1 MDFWQRYWLCISQ
14 TWNFLS
20 PCFRRSRPIPIRIF
34 PCIRKDCKLK
44 SSTLTAIVKR
54 GVKNA
59 GLPPFRFHD
68 LRHYAASIMNA
79 LNVPDQYIMQQG
91 DWKSIRVLK
100 GIYQTTLPDY
110 QKKFLA
116 KTSQHFTE
124 INGGMQHAEDGNATR
139 NATQNPEMPW
149 NRYFKA
155 ADSGTRTHTV
165 AHWHLKPARLPIPP
179 WPQNKF

>member
-1 MDFWQRYWLCISQ
+1 M
-14 TWNFLS
+14 
-20 PCFRRSRPIPIRIF
+20 
-34 PCIRKDCKLK
+34 
-44 SSTLTAIVKR
+44 TAIVKR

-110 QKKFLA
+110 QKKILA

-139 NATQNPEMPW
+139 NATQNPEMP
-149 NRYFKA
+149 
-155 ADSGTRTHTV
+155 
-165 AHWHLKPARLPIPP
+165 
-179 WPQNKF
+179 

>member
-1 MDFWQRYWLCISQ
+1 
-14 TWNFLS
+14 
-20 PCFRRSRPIPIRIF
+20 
-34 PCIRKDCKLK
+34 
-44 SSTLTAIVKR
+44 
-54 GVKNA
+54 
-59 GLPPFRFHD
+59 
-68 LRHYAASIMNA
+68 MNA

-139 NATQNPEMPW
+139 NATQNPEMPR

-155 ADSGTRTHTV
+155 AVSGTRTHTV

-179 WPQNKF
+179 

>member
-1 MDFWQRYWLCISQ
+1 MH
-14 TWNFLS
+14 S
-20 PCFRRSRPIPIRIF
+20 PSGCLVKYIICQVLIF
-34 PCIRKDCKLK
+34 VKLK
-44 SSTLTAIVKR
+44 TGPCANRDRPRYLRRDTNVLTKHIVKR

-139 NATQNPEMPW
+139 NATQNPEMP
-149 NRYFKA
+149 
-155 ADSGTRTHTV
+155 
-165 AHWHLKPARLPIPP
+165 
-179 WPQNKF
+179 